1 MNKFISSIVAGKSV
15 LSSRASQL
23 ESLVK
28 NSVEKNRIK
37 INSKI
42 AELNM
47 ERTLLLDF
55 APESTD
61 SLRPG
66 NGRKFDSS
74 YSDEWAEKLLKIDC
88 DLYDLLI
95 QKDIIEKETEELF
108 GEIDEPENASDD
120 DGKC

>member
-28 NSVEKNRIK
+28 NSVEKKRIN
-37 INSKI
+37 IDSKI
-42 AELNM
+42 AELKM

-55 APESTD
+55 APETTD

-66 NGRKFDSS
+66 NGEKFNSRF
-74 YSDEWAEKLLKIDC
+74 SDEWAEKLFKIDC
-88 DLYDLLI
+88 DLYDLRI
-95 QKDIIEKETEELF
+95 QKEIIDKETEELF

>member
-28 NSVEKNRIK
+28 NSVEKNRI
-37 INSKI
+37 NLDSKI
-42 AELNM
+42 AELKM

-55 APESTD
+55 APETTD

-66 NGRKFDSS
+66 NGEKFDSK
-74 YSDEWAEKLLKIDC
+74 YSDEWAAKLFKIDY
-88 DLYDLLI
+88 DLRELLI
-95 QKDIIEKETEELF
+95 QKDIIDKEAEELF